1 MTFISVA
8 SLKTFTRFVKD
19 LDKLEMMNQAL
30 SYQKET
36 KIDLSDFFRST
47 EGKIKTESGKI
58 LDRELREGKGLNS
71 VCDLHSF
78 GRPLSGISNILEV
91 KVLLLTNR
99 KHIFYC
105 LRDKRTDLTSKN
117 RTEET

>member
-1 MTFISVA
+1 MIFITVA
-8 SLKTFTRFVKD
+8 NLKTFTRFVKD

-58 LDRELREGKGLNS
+58 LDRELREGMGLNS

-78 GRPLSGISNILEV
+78 GRPLSGIFNILEV

-99 KHIFYC
+99 NNTLLFA
-105 LRDKRTDLTSKN
+105 R
-117 RTEET
+117 